1 MQHETLSTFVNQKF
15 NLDKPK
21 RTKYAYI
28 FLAGLMMTAR
38 PGYDGL
44 ACFIVKNNNVSEHG
58 DQPEEENE
66 I

>member
-15 NLDKPK
+15 NL
-21 RTKYAYI
+21 TNLNVQNMHI

-44 ACFIVKNNNVSEHG
+44 ACFMVKNNNVSEHG
-58 DQPEEENE
+58 GQPEEENE

>member
-1 MQHETLSTFVNQKF
+1 
-15 NLDKPK
+15 
-21 RTKYAYI
+21 
-28 FLAGLMMTAR
+28 MMTAR

-44 ACFIVKNNNVSEHG
+44 AYFKVKNNDVSEHG

>member
-1 MQHETLSTFVNQKF
+1 MH
-15 NLDKPK
+15 
-21 RTKYAYI
+21 I

-44 ACFIVKNNNVSEHG
+44 ACFMVKNNNVSEHG
-58 DQPEEENE
+58 GQPEEENE

>member
-1 MQHETLSTFVNQKF
+1 MQHETLSTFVNQIF
-15 NLDKPK
+15 NL
-21 RTKYAYI
+21 TNLNVQNMHI

-44 ACFIVKNNNVSEHG
+44 ACFMVKNNNVSEHG
-58 DQPEEENE
+58 GQPEEENE